1 MNVYLTQQA
10 ESDPGVIPELRDRKH
25 AAELVATALEHFDLF
40 SGSSDRDNVSVEE
53 FITGEP
59 GNWQTRDDGR

>member
-10 ESDPGVIPELRDRKH
+10 ESDPGVILELRNRQH
-25 AAELVATALEHFDLF
+25 AAELVATALKHFDLF
-40 SGSSDRDNVSVEE
+40 SGLSDRDDVSVEE

-59 GNWQTRDDGR
+59 GNWQTTDDGR

>member
-1 MNVYLTQQA
+1 MTVYLTQQA
-10 ESDPGVIPELRDRKH
+10 ESDPGVILELRDRQH
-25 AAELVATALEHFDLF
+25 AAGLVATDLVHFDLF
-40 SGSSDRDNVSVEE
+40 SGLSDRDDVSVEE